1 MTSWMWLCQERPSQ
15 LQVHVSKNIINKRNR
30 FCKAVQ
36 FFFDFLA
43 CLTCGFFFIVLE
55 LYFWMVIYSFYMG
68 LKRKRK
74 EDSEVEEEKF
84 NCGRKNCY
92 AERFFLI
99 LHRRPRLRGHLEK
112 MSTFEYQRK
121 RVKIQI

>member
-1 MTSWMWLCQERPSQ
+1 MTSWMWLCQERSSQ
-15 LQVHVSKNIINKRNR
+15 LQVHVSKNIINKQNR

-36 FFFDFLA
+36 FFFNFLA

-92 AERFFLI
+92 AERFFFNF
-99 LHRRPRLRGHLEK
+99 
-112 MSTFEYQRK
+112 T
-121 RVKIQI
+121 